1 MQITIIY
8 KEQKMILDELTEQK
22 FGYSPSS
29 LAKKSHK
36 SVCIKCDYCLNE
48 YEQQMKRITIGR
60 EYIVKDA
67 CIKCKY
73 EKRKDVSM
81 AKYGVS
87 NSSKR
92 TEVRQ
97 KISKSNSARLKSASF
112 KTMAKKTNLEK
123 YGHECVMHNK
133 SIADKQRQTLIDRYG
148 EDNPSK
154 VKEIKDRA
162 TKAMIRT
169 KIQNGTI
176 KTYEGKTRPEI
187 AKEHGFSRS
196 HFGKLV
202 NRFGMDKAITM
213 IPKESSLETFFEEW
227 LKTTGITYQKQ
238 YKLDGYGYIAD
249 FKIGDI
255 IVELDGLYWHSD
267 SIVEDRRYHE
277 KKRQAYIDNGYTP
290 LFFREDEVYNK
301 FPIIKSIVSNKLKI
315 NSNII
320 YARKCKITTVNK
332 QFFVDNHLMGKGYG
346 HIFALENQDET
357 VAAIQIRRLKNKDYE
372 ISRFCSSLNTNV
384 VGGFSK
390 LVKHVERTL
399 DMDSLKTFIDLRY
412 GTGYYLES
420 LGFTRGKSH
429 LSFKWTN
436 GSDSIH
442 RLKFRG
448 NSGYEKGFFKIWD
461 CGQLPFRKSY

>member
-1 MQITIIY
+1 
-8 KEQKMILDELTEQK
+8 MILNELTENK

-36 SVCIKCDYCLNE
+36 PVCVKCDYCFNK

-60 EYIVKDA
+60 EHVIKDA

-73 EKRKDVSM
+73 KKRSDVSM

-92 TEVRQ
+92 TDVRE
-97 KISKSNSARLKSASF
+97 KISKSNSTRLKSESF
-112 KTMAKKTNLEK
+112 KKAAKKTNLEK

-133 SIADKQRQTLIDRYG
+133 DIAEKQRQTLIDRYG

-176 KTYEGKTRPEI
+176 KIYEGKTRPEI
-187 AKEHGFSRS
+187 AKEQGFSRS

-202 NRFGMDKAITM
+202 NKFGMDKAITM
-213 IPKESSLETFFEEW
+213 VPKESSLEVFFEEW
-227 LKTTGITYQKQ
+227 LKTTGIIYQKQ

-267 SIVEDRRYHE
+267 SIIEDKRYHA
-277 KKRQAYIDNGYTP
+277 KKRQAYMDNNYTP

-301 FPIIKSIVSNKLKI
+301 FPIVKSIVLNKLKT
-315 NSNII
+315 SSKII
-320 YARKCKITTVNK
+320 YARNCEITTVNK

-346 HIFALENQDET
+346 HIFALSFNEDI
-357 VAAIQIRRLKNKDYE
+357 VAAIQVRRLKNKDYE

-384 VGGFSK
+384 VGGFSR
-390 LVKHVERTL
+390 LVKCAERAL

-412 GTGYYLES
+412 GKGDYLES
-420 LGFTRGKSH
+420 LGFIPTTAN

-436 GSDSIH
+436 GTETFH

-448 NSGYEKGFFKIWD
+448 NSGYKQGLFKIWD
-461 CGQLPFRKSY
+461 CGQLPFHKVY